1 MSFISKKVLALG
13 ALAVLWVMGS
23 GFTGLNVEM
32 AAGIESVMDDL
43 TSEDFEEIQAQN
55 EWDSKVL
62 ADVED
67 YVTVRSEPSSEA
79 EAVGRMF
86 KGDGGDI
93 VEQTEGWTKISS
105 GNVEGYV
112 SNEYLLFGEE
122 AYNQAQ
128 TEAEL
133 TATSLTG
140 GLRIREEASTDAK
153 ILKNVEEGAKLDV
166 VDAGGEGSEWVQV
179 EYAQDKTGYVS
190 AEYVDVQYELGE
202 AMTMEEIEKKE
213 EEEKREALKQQL
225 EAFKAN
231 GDDVTLLAALI
242 QAEGGNQ
249 PYEGQV
255 AIGAVVMNRVR
266 SGRYGSTIADVIYSP
281 GCGIPAAPRQA
292 VCRRRRRR
300 LTAIPMWEA
309 SPISRMQDRL

>member
-213 EEEKREALKQQL
+213 EE
-225 EAFKAN
+225 
-231 GDDVTLLAALI
+231 
-242 QAEGGNQ
+242 
-249 PYEGQV
+249 
-255 AIGAVVMNRVR
+255 
-266 SGRYGSTIADVIYSP
+266 
-281 GCGIPAAPRQA
+281 
-292 VCRRRRRR
+292 
-300 LTAIPMWEA
+300 
-309 SPISRMQDRL
+309 

>member
-1 MSFISKKVLALG
+1 MSLSAKGAGAWRSGGALG
-13 ALAVLWVMGS
+13 H
-23 GFTGLNVEM
+23 GLRFYGTERGDGGWHRVRN
-32 AAGIESVMDDL
+32 GRSD
-43 TSEDFEEIQAQN
+43 SEDFEEIQAQN

-105 GNVEGYV
+105 GNEEGYV

-202 AMTMEEIEKKE
+202 AMTMEEIEKK
-213 EEEKREALKQQL
+213 KRK
-225 EAFKAN
+225 
-231 GDDVTLLAALI
+231 
-242 QAEGGNQ
+242 
-249 PYEGQV
+249 
-255 AIGAVVMNRVR
+255 R
-266 SGRYGSTIADVIYSP
+266 SE
-281 GCGIPAAPRQA
+281 
-292 VCRRRRRR
+292 R
-300 LTAIPMWEA
+300 L
-309 SPISRMQDRL
+309 